1 MTGSSQTIN
10 VTLSAGNV
18 SGTVSP
24 TATSIGGQIRVEQKI
39 TGVKVYWKPLNIW
52 AAVDENGKKLED
64 VPENYITVFNETMT
78 EDQATRL
85 EALLTEIGFTAFKT
99 EM

>member
-1 MTGSSQTIN
+1 MS
-10 VTLSAGNV
+10 
-18 SGTVSP
+18 
-24 TATSIGGQIRVEQKI
+24 E
-39 TGVKVYWKPLNIW
+39 KPFAVGLPAEETW
-52 AAVDENGKKLED
+52 TFLAVDENGKKLED